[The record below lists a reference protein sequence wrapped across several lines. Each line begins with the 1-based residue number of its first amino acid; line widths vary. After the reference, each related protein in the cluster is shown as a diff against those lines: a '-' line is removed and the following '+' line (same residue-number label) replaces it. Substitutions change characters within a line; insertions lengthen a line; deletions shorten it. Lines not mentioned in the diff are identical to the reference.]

1 MRLSARCR
9 YAVMA
14 LAHLAQE
21 EGCGCCT
28 PVSIADIA
36 ARQHLPVAYLEQLFA
51 QLRRAGVVESTRG
64 AAGGYRL
71 ARGASGTRIA
81 DILAAVDMNLDAKR
95 CNLVAAEAVA
105 GERCVT
111 HDLWDAL
118 GDCISGFLCSVTLE
132 DVVHGRVKPPRIDA

>member
-1 MRLSARCR
+1 MKLSARCR

-14 LAHLAQE
+14 LTHLARE
-21 EGCGCCT
+21 ETCGCCT

-36 ARQHLPVAYLEQLFA
+36 AGQRLPVAYLEQLFA

-71 ARGASGTRIA
+71 TRGAAGTRVA
-81 DILAAVDMNLDAKR
+81 DILAAVDQNLRATR
-95 CNLVAAEAVA
+95 CNLVSSGISA
-105 GERCVT
+105 GERCAT
-111 HDLWDAL
+111 NDLWDAL

-132 DVVHGRVKPPRIDA
+132 DVVSGRVRPARLDA